1 MNRSTVI
8 RLIPAGIALAALT
21 ALAAI
26 LKRGHV
32 PDREGESTMSRP
44 ADERPKN
51 YGEEGQAHSA
61 SWGYTGDTGPAHW
74 GDLAPEFAVCKNGGS
89 QSPIDLTDAPE
100 VKPHELEFR
109 YAPVPLE
116 IVNNGHTIQVNYS
129 SGSTLIAGGKEYKLL
144 QFHFHR
150 LSEHTVSGQP
160 ADMELHFVHQDAAGG
175 LAVVGVLLNSGRHNQ
190 ALEQVWAH
198 MPTET
203 DDKQIVAGT
212 TINAA
217 DLLPANLSY
226 FSYVG
231 SLTTPPCSEDVRWF
245 VLRNVVEL
253 SPAQLDRFAALYPD
267 NARPVQPLNGRA
279 VSYSQASE

>member
-1 MNRSTVI
+1 MNLARRSE
-8 RLIPAGIALAALT
+8 LGAGAVSGGMVVLSVCDVAQVRGERGKAESMETQRAASD
-21 ALAAI
+21 
-26 LKRGHV
+26 GQ
-32 PDREGESTMSRP
+32 
-44 ADERPKN
+44 
-51 YGEEGQAHSA
+51 EENHEVTWS
-61 SWGYTGDTGPAHW
+61 YTGEIGPAQW
-74 GDLAPEFAVCKNGGS
+74 GDLSPAFAACKLGES
-89 QSPIDLTDAPE
+89 QSPIDLSDAPN
-100 VKPHELEFR
+100 VRPHELEFR
-109 YAPVPLE
+109 YAPAPLE

-129 SGSTLIAGGKEYKLL
+129 SGSTLIAGGKEYALV

-160 ADMELHFVHQDAAGG
+160 ADMELHLVHQDAAGG

-198 MPTET
+198 MPTAA
-203 DDKQIVAGT
+203 DDKQLVAGT

-231 SLTTPPCSEDVRWF
+231 SLTTPPCSEGVRWF
-245 VLRNVVEL
+245 VLRNVVGL
-253 SPAQLDRFAALYPD
+253 SPAQLDQFAALYPD

-279 VSYSQASE
+279 ITYSQASE